1 VAFYTP
7 HRSKSLDAWR
17 RLKWSTTL
25 KSLWERQREGREGR
39 VIPLHPLDVH
49 VEVRRFGAALLDL
62 IILVIVIIWLGDVFG
77 VTYVT
82 SGTALRTAVDFT
94 YFATSNTID
103 PLWLIPIVVALY
115 SVQEALFGA
124 TWGKLVAGLR
134 VVDAE
139 GGLRPTISMVVVRN
153 VVRVVE
159 YYPILYLVG
168 SVAAL
173 TSPRRQRL
181 GDRLAGT
188 LVVSAASAP
197 LAYLPASQVRRRLL
211 LLIVGCAVF
220 ALGCG
225 AFAYFGRPP
234 LVIQSLVNTNSL
246 FDRDN
251 IAAYTLGAPYW
262 GSGVVRY
269 PIAYRDMAHYH
280 VGCHGTLT
288 LRWHGFFAL
297 NGGWRLDPTASARTC
312 P

>member
-1 VAFYTP
+1 M
-7 HRSKSLDAWR
+7 KSP
-17 RLKWSTTL
+17 
-25 KSLWERQREGREGR
+25 WERQPEGREGL
-39 VIPLHPLDVH
+39 VIPLHRLDVH

-62 IILVIVIIWLGDVFG
+62 IILVIVTIWLGDVFG
-77 VTYVT
+77 VTHVT
-82 SGTALRTAVDFT
+82 SGTALRTAGDFT
-94 YFATSNTID
+94 YFATANTLN
-103 PLWLIPIVVALY
+103 PPWLILIVVVLY

-139 GGLRPTISMVVVRN
+139 SGLRPTIGMVVVRN
-153 VVRVVE
+153 VLRVVE

-168 SVAAL
+168 SVAAM

-211 LLIVGCAVF
+211 LLLVGCAVF

-225 AFAYFGRPP
+225 AFAYVGRPP

-251 IAAYTLGAPYW
+251 IVAYTLGAPRW

-280 VGCHGTLT
+280 AGCHGTLT

-297 NGGWRLDPTASARTC
+297 NGGWRLESAASARTC
-312 P
+312 R

>member
-1 VAFYTP
+1 
-7 HRSKSLDAWR
+7 
-17 RLKWSTTL
+17 LKWSTTL

>member
-1 VAFYTP
+1 M
-7 HRSKSLDAWR
+7 
-17 RLKWSTTL
+17 KWSTTL
-25 KSLWERQREGREGR
+25 KSLWERPPEGRDGR
-39 VIPLHPLDVH
+39 VIPLHRLDVH

-62 IILVIVIIWLGDVFG
+62 IILVIVTIWLGDVFG
-77 VTYVT
+77 VTHAT

-94 YFATSNTID
+94 YSATANTLD
-103 PLWLIPIVVALY
+103 PPWLILIVVVLY

-134 VVDAE
+134 VDDAE
-139 GGLRPTISMVVVRN
+139 NGLRPTIGMVVVRN
-153 VVRVVE
+153 VLRVVE

-168 SVAAL
+168 SVAAM

-197 LAYLPASQVRRRLL
+197 LAYLPVSQVRRRLL
-211 LLIVGCAVF
+211 LLIAGCAVF

-251 IAAYTLGAPYW
+251 IVPYTLGAPRW

-269 PIAYRDMAHYH
+269 PIAYRDMAPYH
-280 VGCHGTLT
+280 RGCHGTVT

-297 NGGWRLDPTASARTC
+297 NGGWRLDPAASARTC
-312 P
+312 R

>member
-1 VAFYTP
+1 V
-7 HRSKSLDAWR
+7 KSP
-17 RLKWSTTL
+17 
-25 KSLWERQREGREGR
+25 WERQSEGCEGR
-39 VIPLHPLDVH
+39 VIPLRRLDVH

-62 IILVIVIIWLGDVFG
+62 IILVIVTIWLGDVFG
-77 VTYVT
+77 VTHVT
-82 SGTALRTAVDFT
+82 SGTALRTAVGFT
-94 YFATSNTID
+94 YFATDNTID
-103 PLWLIPIVVALY
+103 PPWLILIIVALY

-139 GGLRPTISMVVVRN
+139 SGLRPTAGMVVVRN
-153 VVRVVE
+153 VLRVVE

-168 SVAAL
+168 SVAAM

-188 LVVSAASAP
+188 LVVSVNSAP

-211 LLIVGCAVF
+211 LLIAGCAVF

-225 AFAYFGRPP
+225 AFAYVGRPP
-234 LVIQSLVNTNSL
+234 LVIQGLVNTNSL

-251 IAAYTLGAPYW
+251 IVAYSLGAPRW

-280 VGCHGTLT
+280 AGCNGTLT

-297 NGGWRLDPTASARTC
+297 NGGWRLDQAASARTC
-312 P
+312 R

>member
-1 VAFYTP
+1 M
-7 HRSKSLDAWR
+7 
-17 RLKWSTTL
+17 KWSTTL
-25 KSLWERQREGREGR
+25 KSLWERPPEGREGR
-39 VIPLHPLDVH
+39 VIPLHRLDVH
-49 VEVRRFGAALLDL
+49 VEARRFGAALLDL
-62 IILVIVIIWLGDVFG
+62 IILVIVTIWLGDVFG
-77 VTYVT
+77 VTHVA
-82 SGTALRTAVDFT
+82 SGTALRTAVSFP
-94 YFATSNTID
+94 YVAIANTLD
-103 PLWLIPIVVALY
+103 PPWLILIVVVLY

-139 GGLRPTISMVVVRN
+139 SGLRPTIGMVVVRN
-153 VVRVVE
+153 VLRVVE

-225 AFAYFGRPP
+225 AFAYVGRPP

-251 IAAYTLGAPYW
+251 IVAYTLGAPHW

-269 PIAYRDMAHYH
+269 SIVYRDMAHYH
-280 VGCHGTLT
+280 AGCHGTLT

-297 NGGWRLDPTASARTC
+297 NGGWRLDPAARARTC
-312 P
+312 R